1 MASDRR
7 MSAAMD
13 VATQRQR
20 NGAGWTHVFAGSA
33 PHAWR
38 PRLAD
43 TLLTALMLG
52 ALAIGLGAC
61 GDGEGEGA
69 FAASGEA
76 GQPLPSATAARLSA
90 GELEGRTELRFGA
103 TPYLGD
109 EGTREV
115 FAAIAVALSE
125 SLGVPVRF
133 VVARDY
139 QHLIDLAVRGDLEIM
154 QLSPLSYV
162 KAQEQLPNL
171 RLVASSTSFGTDSY
185 SSFLVVRTDSEL
197 HHLRDLRPR
206 ADGRGAKA
214 RLALVDPNSASGF
227 LLPYLALREHG
238 VDPERDL
245 DVQFLGSHEATLQAV
260 LDGKADVAAVSSG
273 TLHSARTGESLG
285 PGNLRLLYK
294 AGRLPYDAVCV
305 SAKLSESAAQ
315 RIAAALGTLDTRT
328 ARGREV
334 LRKSRGMTGWTATDP
349 ARYERL
355 RASWRQLRT
364 LRWSRWAMDLPASAS
379 PATAP
384 APATPNQREQP

>member
-1 MASDRR
+1 MGASTSPRR
-7 MSAAMD
+7 QD
-13 VATQRQR
+13 
-20 NGAGWTHVFAGSA
+20 AGNE
-33 PHAWR
+33 R
-38 PRLAD
+38 PREPTPAAQSPRLR
-43 TLLTALMLG
+43 LTWAPSLRAPSLR
-52 ALAIGLGAC
+52 ALALALALSLGLCAC
-61 GDGEGEGA
+61 GDGDGEGV

-76 GQPLPSATAARLSA
+76 PQPLLSA
-90 GELEGRTELRFGA
+90 ITAKLSPGELDGRSELRFGA

-115 FAAIAVALSE
+115 FAAIAVALGE

-171 RLVASSTSFGTDSY
+171 RLIASSTSFGTDSY

-197 HHLRDLRPR
+197 QHLRDLRPR
-206 ADGRGAKA
+206 GNGRGAKA
-214 RLALVDPNSASGF
+214 RLALVDRNSASGF

-305 SAKLSESAAQ
+305 SPKLSESTAQ
-315 RIAAALGTLDTRT
+315 RIAAALGMLDTRN

-334 LRKSRGMTGWTATDP
+334 LRRSRGMTGWTATDP
-349 ARYERL
+349 SRYERL
-355 RASWRQLRT
+355 RASWRQLRS
-364 LRWSRWAMDLPASAS
+364 LRWSSWVQDLPAPAS
-379 PATAP
+379 PVTAP
-384 APATPNQREQP
+384 TSATPSHGEQP